1 MSVCKSIPLGFPSF
15 SKDIV
20 GCSEVMARQEVAG
33 TPKYLLCPLFNE
45 VCAKTAKGVVR
56 QVSVSE

>member
-1 MSVCKSIPLGFPSF
+1 MSVSKWIPLGFPSF

-45 VCAKTAKGVVR
+45 VCAYKCIDPCVWG
-56 QVSVSE
+56 SVAD